1 MLLPPGG
8 LLLLTFYIIHSAG
21 AFDSEFK
28 TSQPGYKQ
36 NKDSGCIAL
45 SAQRVFAF
53 VFVYSLNSV
62 GL

>member
-28 TSQPGYKQ
+28 TSQPDTNETKTVDALHRLYK
-36 NKDSGCIAL
+36 GCSPL
-45 SAQRVFAF
+45 SLFT
-53 VFVYSLNSV
+53 L
-62 GL
+62 